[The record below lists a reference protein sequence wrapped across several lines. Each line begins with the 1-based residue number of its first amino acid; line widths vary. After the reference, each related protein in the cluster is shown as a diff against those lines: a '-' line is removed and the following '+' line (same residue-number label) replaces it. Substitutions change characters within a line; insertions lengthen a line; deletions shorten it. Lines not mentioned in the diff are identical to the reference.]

1 VTAPPLKVG
10 TRGSRLA
17 LWQANSV
24 AALLAKAG
32 TPAEIVVI
40 KTSGDRLQTAPLSE
54 AGTKHL
60 FVKEIDDALLHGEVD
75 LAVHSAKDMPV
86 DLPPGLT
93 IAATLLREDPRDV
106 LVLRADCPADDL
118 PSVLSHLG
126 ERPVVATSSV
136 RRRAQLTQL
145 LPGATFTSIRGNV
158 DTRLKHLDE
167 GRHDALV
174 LAAAGMRRLGLGD
187 RISAALPIDVC
198 VPAPGQGVIAIEAR
212 AGDEGIREVLRQL
225 HDSPTG
231 VALAAERALVLGL
244 GGGCQL
250 PLGGIAILED
260 GEIDMHGV
268 VLSLDGRNVLRAR
281 RRGPSPDPEAVGRL
295 LADDLAA
302 VGALDILEGVRQS
315 S

>member
-40 KTSGDRLQTAPLSE
+40 RTSGDRLQTAPLSE
-54 AGTKHL
+54 EGTKHL

-86 DLPPGLT
+86 DLPAGLI
-93 IAATLLREDPRDV
+93 IAATLPRDDSRDV

-118 PSVLSHLG
+118 SAVLSHMG
-126 ERPVVATSSV
+126 ERPAVATSSV
-136 RRRAQLTQL
+136 RRRAQLVHL
-145 LPGATFTSIRGNV
+145 LPGATFTPIRGNV
-158 DTRLKHLDE
+158 DTRLKHLDD

-187 RISAALPIDVC
+187 RISATLPIDVC
-198 VPAPGQGVIAIEAR
+198 VPAPGQGVIAIEVR
-212 AGDEGIREVLRQL
+212 AEDEGTREVLRQL
-225 HDSPTG
+225 HDEPTG
-231 VALAAERALVLGL
+231 VALAAERALVSGL

-250 PLGGIAILED
+250 PLGGIAVLD
-260 GEIDMHGV
+260 GEEIDMHGIV
-268 VLSLDGRNVLRAR
+268 MSLDALNVLRAR
-281 RRGPSPDPEAVGRL
+281 RRGPSTDPEAVGRL

-302 VGALDILEGVRQS
+302 LGALDILDRVRRAS
-315 S
+315 